1 MVSLDRCN
9 GSCYNVDSPFGRIC
23 VPNKTADINLN
34 VCKII
39 TRISESKTL
48 TKHINKISI
57 KHRVYKENCVWI
69 PSICACEL
77 NRYLKSIVD
86 D

>member
-23 VPNKTADINLN
+23 VPNKTADANLN
-34 VCKII
+34 FCKII
-39 TRISESKTL
+39 ARISELKTL
-48 TKHINKISI
+48 TKQINKISI
-57 KHRVYKENCVWI
+57 KHRVCKENFVSI
-69 PSICACEL
+69 PSISACEF
-77 NRYLKSIVD
+77 NRYLKNIVD